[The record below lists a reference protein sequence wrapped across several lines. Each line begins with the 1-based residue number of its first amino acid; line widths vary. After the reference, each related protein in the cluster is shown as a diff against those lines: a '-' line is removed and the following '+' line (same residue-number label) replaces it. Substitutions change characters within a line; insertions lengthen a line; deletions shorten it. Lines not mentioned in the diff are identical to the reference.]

1 MPVQTSI
8 RKKGYT
14 SHPLFSFM
22 DDKPNDDGPPQ
33 PILIQSSSVL
43 SVEESTVVQTDDSAS
58 AQEVKSTSDGLGSAI
73 ERYETLN
80 MQTDPGRAL
89 SYIASVVLVGG
100 PILAFFG
107 LEGSMDLEEAVNTCC
122 GGIIIGLVLAL
133 ISSAQTIAY
142 QKEVRLAYDAVKE
155 EANVR
160 TPPTTNSH
168 VGVAVLLIFIGFML
182 WVSVP
187 DLFVIG
193 IIMVVAGLVAAS
205 LGNTKNKKKSQEQVL
220 AQAKLELKRRDDR

>member
-1 MPVQTSI
+1 
-8 RKKGYT
+8 
-14 SHPLFSFM
+14 M

-89 SYIASVVLVGG
+89 SYIAVVVFVGG
-100 PILAFFG
+100 PILALFG

-122 GGIIIGLVLAL
+122 GAIIIGLVLAL
-133 ISSAQTIAY
+133 ISSVQTSAY
-142 QKEVRLAYDAVKE
+142 QKEVRLAYDTVKA

-160 TPPTTNSH
+160 TPPANQSH
-168 VGVAVLLIFIGFML
+168 VLLAVPLILIGTFVWIL
-182 WVSVP
+182 VP
-187 DLFVIG
+187 ELFGIG
-193 IIMVVAGLVAAS
+193 IIMIGGGVAVAS
-205 LGNTKNKKKSQEQVL
+205 LGNTKNNKKSREQVL
-220 AQAKLELKRRDDR
+220 TQAKLQLKRRDDR